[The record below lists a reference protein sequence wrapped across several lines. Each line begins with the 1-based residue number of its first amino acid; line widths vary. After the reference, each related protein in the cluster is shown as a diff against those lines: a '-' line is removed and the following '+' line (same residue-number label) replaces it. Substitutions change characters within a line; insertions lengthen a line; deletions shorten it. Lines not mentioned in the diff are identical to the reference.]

1 MILVLQFVMHN
12 DGDFMD
18 VLILPYVS
26 AKYFSSHLA
35 NVTA

>member
-18 VLILPYVS
+18 VILPYVS
-26 AKYFSSHLA
+26 EKYFSSHLA